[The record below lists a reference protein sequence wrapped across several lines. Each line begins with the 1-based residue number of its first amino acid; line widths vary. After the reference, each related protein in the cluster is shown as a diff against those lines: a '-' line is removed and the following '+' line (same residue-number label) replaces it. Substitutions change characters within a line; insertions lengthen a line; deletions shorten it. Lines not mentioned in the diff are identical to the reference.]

1 MNINGINAMQ
11 YQKMYEAK
19 RKKGNNEKGFGS
31 MLPKEAA
38 ETEEIES
45 SDMATKN
52 TEETEGVQKSQTKTD
67 IIVRPDGSR
76 VLVVTTTI
84 GGMQTNMSLK
94 ISDATDMPNENER
107 DNADDGQL
115 ASERIAADRLASGRS
130 HAAIGEWRGN
140 ILAGGK

>member
-11 YQKMYEAK
+11 YRKMYEAK
-19 RKKGNNEKGFGS
+19 KKGNEEKGFGS

-38 ETEEIES
+38 ETVETEPSDMVVRNTEEIE
-45 SDMATKN
+45 
-52 TEETEGVQKSQTKTD
+52 ESQTKTD
-67 IIVRPDGSR
+67 IIVRSDGSR

-107 DNADDGQL
+107 DNAYDGQL

>member
-1 MNINGINAMQ
+1 MNINRINAMQ
-11 YQKMYEAK
+11 YQAMYEARRK
-19 RKKGNNEKGFGS
+19 RDEEDKDFGDI
-31 MLPKEAA
+31 LHGEAA
-38 ETEEIES
+38 ETEEIEP

-84 GGMQTNMSLK
+84 SGMQTNMSLK